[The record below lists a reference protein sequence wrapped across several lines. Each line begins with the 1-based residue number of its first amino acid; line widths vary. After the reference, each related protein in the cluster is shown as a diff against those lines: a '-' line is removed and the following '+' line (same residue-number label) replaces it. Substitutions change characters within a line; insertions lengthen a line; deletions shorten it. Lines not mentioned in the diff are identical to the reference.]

1 MAQPKMI
8 ILIQKKKG
16 MSREDFIHHYET
28 SHAVIGKR
36 LLGHLWAKYVRNYPL
51 SLMEYQPEENSV
63 DDSYD
68 AVTEIWF
75 RMLLKLSTVRKDGLA
90 TPKNTT
96 RAISVMKG
104 AMLRSWLPSM
114 APSLEP
120 ALRVGVVC
128 ASIRSSSPVTPPR
141 AGGPC

>member
-28 SHAVIGKR
+28 SHSVIGRR
-36 LLGHLWAKYVRNYPL
+36 LLGHLWTKYVRNYPI

-68 AVTEIWF
+68 AITEIWIKDEAAVEEMARIINIPENNKIILEDEEKF
-75 RMLLKLSTVRKDGLA
+75 QERKLTRLLMVEEVDTGTTV
-90 TPKNTT
+90 
-96 RAISVMKG
+96 
-104 AMLRSWLPSM
+104 
-114 APSLEP
+114 
-120 ALRVGVVC
+120 
-128 ASIRSSSPVTPPR
+128 
-141 AGGPC
+141 

>member
-28 SHAVIGKR
+28 SHSVIGRR
-36 LLGHLWAKYVRNYPL
+36 LLGHLWTKYVRNYPI

-68 AVTEIWF
+68 AITEIWIKDEAAVQEMARIINIPENNKLILEDEEKF
-75 RMLLKLSTVRKDGLA
+75 QERKLTRLLMVEEVDTGTTV
-90 TPKNTT
+90 
-96 RAISVMKG
+96 
-104 AMLRSWLPSM
+104 
-114 APSLEP
+114 
-120 ALRVGVVC
+120 
-128 ASIRSSSPVTPPR
+128 
-141 AGGPC
+141 